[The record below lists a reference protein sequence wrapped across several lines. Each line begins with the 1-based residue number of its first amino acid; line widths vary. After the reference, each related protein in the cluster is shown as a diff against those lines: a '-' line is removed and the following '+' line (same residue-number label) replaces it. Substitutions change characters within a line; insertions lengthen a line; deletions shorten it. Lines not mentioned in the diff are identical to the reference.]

1 MTTANAHST
10 TTATKPV
17 VDAVDAA
24 TRATQQFASATQTCC
39 KGANDAFK
47 AYGEANQ
54 KLFSAFTKAWGFE
67 AFNPFAMQTSTNP
80 AAAMAS
86 SFDAAVKA
94 MNGIVDANARFV
106 TECNALMIDA
116 IRTNVRT
123 LERTGTLLASQMN
136 QATAPKNAKPMTDA
150 AREIFDEASTL
161 MTKTSERLLAM
172 NTEHVQHL
180 AKVMEESFARASAGK
195 TCCNG

>member
-1 MTTANAHST
+1 MTTATPT
-10 TTATKPV
+10 TPSAKPA
-17 VDAVDAA
+17 VDAV
-24 TRATQQFASATQTCC
+24 TQATQQFSSATQACC

-67 AFNPFAMQTSTNP
+67 AFNPFANTMTTNP
-80 AAAMAS
+80 TAAMATN
-86 SFDAAVKA
+86 FDAAVKA

-106 TECNALMIDA
+106 TECNSLMIDA

-123 LERTGTLLASQMN
+123 LERTGALVASQMS
-136 QATAPKNAKPMTDA
+136 QATGTTPNAKAAKPVTDI

-180 AKVMEESFARASAGK
+180 TKVMEETFARASASK
-195 TCCNG
+195 PCCNG